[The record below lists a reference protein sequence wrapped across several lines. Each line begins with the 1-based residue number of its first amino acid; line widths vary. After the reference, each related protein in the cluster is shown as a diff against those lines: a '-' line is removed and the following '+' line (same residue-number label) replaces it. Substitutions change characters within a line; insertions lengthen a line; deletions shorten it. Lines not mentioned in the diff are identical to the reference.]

1 MKRNCVYCDHPISG
15 RSDKKFCGDSCRN
28 TYNNYKNRKR
38 NLVINHHHSRL
49 KKNHRI
55 LAELLGDETEK
66 KVFKRTLLD
75 TGFDLQ
81 SVSSYYSDQ
90 QGNVYFF
97 VYEIGYSIL
106 DEQIVQLTKSKGRSF
121 EAAGLTG

>member
-1 MKRNCVYCDHPISG
+1 MV
-15 RSDKKFCGDSCRN
+15 
-28 TYNNYKNRKR
+28 
-38 NLVINHHHSRL
+38 NHYHSRL

-81 SVSSYYSDQ
+81 SVSSYRSDQ